1 MGLTNRNRI
10 HLLAGAAAA
19 LLITLAGGCSR
30 SDEPLVGQFKGLDI
44 TGAPYG
50 KDFRLTDHNG
60 QERTLADFKG
70 KVVMLYFGFVQ
81 CPDVC
86 PTALTRAVET
96 RQLLGADGERLQVI
110 FVTVDPERDTAPILK
125 EYMAAFDPSFL
136 AMSTDLQRTRETA
149 DSFKAY
155 FKKVP
160 TGSSYT
166 MDHSALSYLFDPSGV
181 LRVAMRHEQTA
192 QDYAHDIALL
202 MKAP

>member
-1 MGLTNRNRI
+1 MGFTNRARV
-10 HLLAGAAAA
+10 HVLTGAVLA
-19 LLITLAGGCSR
+19 LLVSMAGGCSR
-30 SDEPLVGQFKGLDI
+30 SDEPVVGQFKGLDI

-50 KDFRLTDHNG
+50 KDFKLTDHNG

-86 PTALTRAVET
+86 PTALARAVET
-96 RQLLGADGERLQVI
+96 KHLLGADGERLQVI

-125 EYMAAFDPSFL
+125 EYMAAFDPNFL
-136 AMSTDLQRTRETA
+136 ALSGDLQRTRDTA

-160 TGSSYT
+160 TGGSYT
-166 MDHSALSYLFDPSGV
+166 MDHSALSYLFDPSGT

-202 MKAP
+202 MKTP

>member
-1 MGLTNRNRI
+1 MGFTNRNRI
-10 HLLAGAAAA
+10 HVLAGSAAA

-30 SDEPLVGQFKGLDI
+30 SGEPVVGQFKGLDI

-50 KDFRLTDHNG
+50 KDFNLTDHNG

-70 KVVMLYFGFVQ
+70 QVVMLYFGFVQ

-86 PTALTRAVET
+86 PTALSRAVET
-96 RQLLGADGERLQVI
+96 KRLLGADGERLQVL
-110 FVTVDPERDTAPILK
+110 FVTVDPERDAAPVLK
-125 EYMAAFDPSFL
+125 AYMAAFDPSFL
-136 AMSTDLQRTRETA
+136 ALSGDLQRTRDTA
-149 DSFKAY
+149 NSFKAY
-155 FKKVP
+155 YKKVP

-202 MKAP
+202 LKTP